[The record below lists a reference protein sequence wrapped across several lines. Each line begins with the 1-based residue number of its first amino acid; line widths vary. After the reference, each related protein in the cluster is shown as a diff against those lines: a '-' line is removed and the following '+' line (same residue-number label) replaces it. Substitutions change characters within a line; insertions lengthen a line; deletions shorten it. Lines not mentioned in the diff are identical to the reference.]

1 MWASKSKRHG
11 RLEESLIFV
20 TLGEKNIC
28 FLSSVKMKLLASTLQ
43 NIVSFKLDT
52 RNVPSIVSAAIYL
65 PGN

>member
-1 MWASKSKRHG
+1 
-11 RLEESLIFV
+11 V